1 MTGLISP
8 LEEPGVT
15 EPELE
20 AFDDLGAVRE
30 LVLKAHADVV
40 PELVKGDSIASLLAS
55 VESAQTAYAR
65 IASTLKPATS
75 TTTPSVPAGGNPPV
89 IVDLDR
95 LPASEKIKR
104 GLATF
109 RR

>member
-1 MTGLISP
+1 MTGIISP
-8 LEEPGVT
+8 LEEPGVVET
-15 EPELE
+15 ESE

-40 PELVKGDSIASLLAS
+40 PELVQGNSIASLLAS
-55 VESAQTAYAR
+55 VESAQVAYAR
-65 IASTLKPATS
+65 IASTLNPAS
-75 TTTPSVPAGGNPPV
+75 TNSTPSVPAGGNPPV